1 MDIHLD
7 LSERYL
13 RSPITLAFFMSV
25 LLTGAE
31 GIFDEIST
39 FSLELLVGDFV
50 ACPRKSVEGIKP
62 RCLKS
67 QISTFGSV

>member
-1 MDIHLD
+1 
-7 LSERYL
+7 
-13 RSPITLAFFMSV
+13 MSV

-31 GIFDEIST
+31 GISDEIST
-39 FSLELLVGDFV
+39 FSLELVVGDFA